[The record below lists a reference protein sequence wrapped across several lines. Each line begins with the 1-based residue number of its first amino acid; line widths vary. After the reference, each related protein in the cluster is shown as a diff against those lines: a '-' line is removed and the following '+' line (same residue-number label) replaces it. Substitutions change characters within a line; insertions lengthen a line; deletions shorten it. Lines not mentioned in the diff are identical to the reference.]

1 MVSGALMATVQ
12 FIPTEWVARAAWN
25 VGLVVYSHSIEVE
38 KRPEHTVTLAEKLL
52 AEILER

>member
-1 MVSGALMATVQ
+1 MTTTVQ

-38 KRPEHTVTLAEKLL
+38 KRIEHTITLAEKLL